1 MSPVEIR
8 PAQPG
13 DADAIKA
20 FDEIARVDA
29 ERDAFIG
36 RSIASGDCL
45 VAVVDGRAV
54 AYAVMR
60 YTSDGRGF
68 VDMLYVQTEFRRR
81 GFGSALMS
89 HIEHLCQS
97 PQLFTSTNR
106 SNKEMQALLAK
117 LGYTPSG
124 VLENPKE
131 GDPELVFMKHL
142 FIF

>member
-1 MSPVEIR
+1 MEIR

-20 FDEIARVDA
+20 FDEIARADA
-29 ERDAFIG
+29 ERDAFID

-45 VAVVDGRAV
+45 VVAVDGSAV
-54 AYAVMR
+54 AYAVMT
-60 YTSDGRGF
+60 YTPDGRGF
-68 VDMLYVQTEFRRR
+68 VDMLYVQSEFRRR

-89 HIEHLCQS
+89 HIESLCQS

-106 SNKEMQALLAK
+106 SNKAMQALLAK